1 MQCAHKSVNIK
12 RGMKCPHLP
21 VIITM
26 RSLQINEHL
35 LEICDTLHLFY
46 WNCIFSIILVI
57 CRTKFW
63 PHYES
68 VTTHSVGDDGI
79 GLIPVVNVRV
89 DTPKRRERL
98 TILNVLQT
106 TNCCVVLLLANEE
119 ELSRSFLKYWDQ
131 FLIEQDSMMSDVWLH
146 IMNAFNGITKHNI
159 TNNIMYSGSSS
170 RTLSLSLC
178 SSSRIIIFLESNSLF
193 ASSG

>member
-1 MQCAHKSVNIK
+1 
-12 RGMKCPHLP
+12 
-21 VIITM
+21 
-26 RSLQINEHL
+26 
-35 LEICDTLHLFY
+35 
-46 WNCIFSIILVI
+46 
-57 CRTKFW
+57 
-63 PHYES
+63 